1 MSADRQLVGCRV
13 LVVEDETI
21 IAMLLNQFLLDLGCS
36 VVGPAGNLSAAL
48 MLAEQ
53 EDIDVAILD
62 VRIRGGDSFAVA
74 ETLRSRGIP
83 FVLASGNA
91 GRALPEGMRDQA
103 RLAKPFTLPELKQCL
118 ISLYCRGG

>member
-13 LVVEDETI
+13 LVVEDDAI
-21 IAMLLNQFLLDLGCS
+21 IAMLFNQFLIDLGCR
-36 VVGPAGNLSAAL
+36 VVGPVGKLSAAL

-53 EDIDVAILD
+53 KDIDVAILD
-62 VRIRGGDSFAVA
+62 VKIRGGDSFAVA
-74 ETLRSRGIP
+74 ETLRSRGIS

-118 ISLYCRGG
+118 VSLYCRGG